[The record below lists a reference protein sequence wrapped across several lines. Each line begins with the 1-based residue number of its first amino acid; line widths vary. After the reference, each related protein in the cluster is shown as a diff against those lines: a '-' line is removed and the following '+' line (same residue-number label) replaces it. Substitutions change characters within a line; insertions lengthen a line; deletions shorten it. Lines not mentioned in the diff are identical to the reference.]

1 MSGSLLAVD
10 RQKSQ
15 ERENLGNA
23 KVPHIWSNYDPLGGA
38 WLRLRLR
45 WSRWEYR
52 TATYLC
58 TICATTLLPAWTGWI
73 GTPNRA
79 SRGVFAEKKRSFVGR
94 SPLPLKNIRFRF
106 VLCPTITYN
115 NL

>member
-1 MSGSLLAVD
+1 MHTNYSRTRRMSGSLLAVD

-23 KVPHIWSNYDPLGGA
+23 EVPHIWSNYDPLGGA
-38 WLRLRLR
+38 WLRLR

-79 SRGVFAEKKRSFVGR
+79 SRGVFAENNGR
-94 SPLPLKNIRFRF
+94 LLD
-106 VLCPTITYN
+106 VLTMPS
-115 NL
+115 